1 MRGKSVR
8 SEDLKGRGVYVQ
20 LSYPFG
26 GKEHLEVERVS
37 CELSVDVSEGV
48 AGGHSTEEGGGGRE
62 EGGVLHNGSK
72 AMCSVCVRVGGC
84 VVWVC
89 VGGCVVCVCV

>member
-26 GKEHLEVERVS
+26 GEEHFEVERVS

-72 AMCSVCVRVGGC
+72 AMCSVCVCVG
-84 VVWVC
+84 VC
-89 VGGCVVCVCV
+89 V